1 MIWRTQL
8 LKRVGVLVD
17 GFHDTRLSAEPVIHV
32 ADHDGGVANEAVISS
47 RLGAASVLGVAVL
60 GALTRFTSDTSE
72 WGWIAR
78 VAGASLIVGVVPGA
92 VALLAWRPRRS
103 FALLE
108 WLGLSI
114 GLSCAFVQLLTIGAV
129 ALHQSPERAI
139 GVLGLVVAVHL
150 WMSFQRGDSGPRVHV
165 SRSDVALLVTLAV
178 LGLLLYA
185 EGSPFISGSEDR
197 VHVSIIL
204 RLSQLQAPSMDN
216 FYLSPGVIYPYPF
229 PGTHYLMALMSRVGD
244 IEPVFLYH
252 KLRAFWGVAAVI
264 LLWGC
269 TRAIFGNRRVAL
281 TAAVVAIALVANGT
295 FAAFT
300 QVVPYSHASHVAMGV
315 LLPALLLVT
324 CMYFRAEELRERRFF
339 LVGAL
344 GLALMLI
351 MVHPREIMQFSMYL
365 AAFAVVLLVGRGP
378 RRLLARTALLL
389 IAVAAGLVVY
399 RLWYE
404 RTVPVVD
411 SLVSVRR
418 QDLWTLFT
426 DSSWAELF
434 GSPLPMLDRYM
445 PAFELM
451 FHLWMPLVL
460 LASPVV
466 LYTFRHRPLVWLVAS
481 GIAVYLA
488 VIWFPVLAIPYLYAT
503 YFEMLY
509 APIRNVSFFVHMLA
523 GVALYVPAARL
534 ARHGYATLCIAAG
547 ALAWATIEI
556 FRRVGAATVERPD
569 ALFVPVLAGYVLA
582 LIGLSLRRPTAGA
595 PPWLE
600 EPRRR
605 WALALALILTP
616 IVVATWA
623 SENAVARSW
632 TNRNPTP
639 GALLAG
645 ISCGDDLDRCAPPPA
660 LIRYARLQVPP
671 EAILAVDFHQVNEP
685 TLFLPQQVDVWSGA
699 SDSLVEPEQIFPVY
713 FKHLNRARAASLD
726 QPFFNDR
733 ETRDERMAFI
743 RDLGVTHVLVTPRM
757 HSMMTKALT
766 SDGDLFVARYDDG
779 QWALY
784 EVRR

>member
-32 ADHDGGVANEAVISS
+32 APHDGDVANETVISS
-47 RLGAASVLGVAVL
+47 RRAAASVLGVALL
-60 GALTRFTSDTSE
+60 GALSRFTSETSE

-78 VAGASLIVGVVPGA
+78 VAWASLIVGVVPGA
-92 VALLAWRPRRS
+92 VALLAWRPRKS

-129 ALHQSPERAI
+129 ALHQSPDRAI
-139 GVLGLVVAVHL
+139 AVLGLVVAVHL
-150 WMSFQRGDSGPRVHV
+150 WVSFQRGDSGARVHV
-165 SRSDVALLVTLAV
+165 SRSDVALLLTLAG

-204 RLSQLQAPSMDN
+204 RLSQLQAPSIDN

-229 PGTHYLMALMSRVGD
+229 PGTHYLMALMSRIGD

-269 TRAIFGNRRVAL
+269 TRAIFENERIAL
-281 TAAVVAIALVANGT
+281 TGALVAIAFVANGT

-315 LLPALLLVT
+315 LLPALLLMT
-324 CMYFRAEELRERRFF
+324 CMYFRAGERRERRFF

-344 GLALMLI
+344 SLALMLI

-365 AAFAVVLLVGRGP
+365 AAFAVVLLVSRGP
-378 RRLLARTALLL
+378 RRLLTRTALLL
-389 IAVAAGLVVY
+389 IAVAAGLVTY

-434 GSPLPMLDRYM
+434 GPPLPMLDRYM

-451 FHLWMPLVL
+451 SHMWMPVVL
-460 LASPVV
+460 LASPMV
-466 LYTFRHRPLVWLVAS
+466 LYTFRHRPLAWLVAA

-509 APIRNVSFFVHMLA
+509 APIRNVSFFAHMLA
-523 GVALYVPAARL
+523 GVALYVLAARL
-534 ARHGYATLCIAAG
+534 ARYGYLTLCIVAG
-547 ALAWATIEI
+547 ALGWAIIEI
-556 FRRVGAATVERPD
+556 FRRVSAATLERPD
-569 ALFVPVLAGYVLA
+569 ALFLPVLAGYVLA
-582 LIGLSLRRPTAGA
+582 LIGLSLRRSSAGA

-605 WALALALILTP
+605 WVLALALILTP
-616 IVVATWA
+616 IVVGTWA
-623 SENAVARSW
+623 TESAVAGAW

-639 GALLAG
+639 AALLAG

-660 LIRYARLQVPP
+660 LIRYARRQVPP
-671 EAILAVDFHQVNEP
+671 EAIFAVDFHQVNEP

-713 FKHLNRARAASLD
+713 FTHLNRARAASLD